1 MAKQDSAPEGQT
13 VYLQE
18 EVVLDGVKALKE
30 QLSEASDATEVVIE
44 ARDARF
50 IDAAGWQLIV
60 AFFKSRDGV
69 SFVNA
74 TESVH
79 QQAAT
84 LGIDKILP
92 LGEVA
97 PQAPEAD
104 EEDDLCP
111 VF

>member
-1 MAKQDSAPEGQT
+1 MAKQESAPEGQT
-13 VYLQE
+13 VHLQE

-30 QLSEASDATEVVIE
+30 ELSAASGASEVVIE
-44 ARDARF
+44 ASDARF

-60 AFFKSRDGV
+60 AFFKSREGV

-84 LGIDKILP
+84 LGIDKIMP
-92 LGEVA
+92 LGEAA
-97 PQAPEAD
+97 PQAPEVD

>member
-1 MAKQDSAPEGQT
+1 MAKQDSVPNSQT
-13 VYLQE
+13 VHLQE
-18 EVVLDGVKALKE
+18 EVVLDGVKALKDE
-30 QLSEASDATEVVIE
+30 LSATSDTAEVVIE
-44 ARDARF
+44 ASDARF

-60 AFFKSRDGV
+60 AFFKSREGV
-69 SFVNA
+69 SLVNA

-92 LGEVA
+92 LGEAA
-97 PQAPEAD
+97 PKAPEVD